1 MMAVSSLNALQTVS
15 ELGVEDRQVCETTF
29 PDAGEYKEAI
39 GYNDFVQRGES
50 EMHLAFCHK
59 YPRLRERMAELHPAL
74 DRWMVDT
81 VYGRLRSRPGLSPK
95 ERQLCALAALAGN
108 IVWPQFKS
116 SIIGVSSMAAVRVTR
131 VTPKTVLINSGYQL
145 RMYAE

>member
-1 MMAVSSLNALQTVS
+1 LLASRKCTPLLYSNKIVFTPSFFLFSLNALQAVC
-15 ELGVEDRQVCETTF
+15 ELGVDSRQVLESTF
-29 PDAGEYKEAI
+29 PEGDDFKEPVS
-39 GYNDFVQRGES
+39 YQEFEERGQA

-74 DRWMVDT
+74 DKWMVDT
-81 VYGRLRSRPGLSPK
+81 VWGRLRSRPGLGSK

-116 SIIGVSSMAAVRVTR
+116 SIIGNVVFG
-131 VTPKTVLINSGYQL
+131 LG
-145 RMYAE
+145 

>member
-1 MMAVSSLNALQTVS
+1 MCVWRQGEEFKEPVSY
-15 ELGVEDRQVCETTF
+15 
-29 PDAGEYKEAI
+29 GEFEE
-39 GYNDFVQRGES
+39 RGEA

-81 VYGRLRSRPGLSPK
+81 VWGRLRSRTGLAAK

-116 SIIGVSSMAAVRVTR
+116 SIIGAYHPRVSCRAMCVVC
-131 VTPKTVLINSGYQL
+131 VCGVCGVG
-145 RMYAE
+145 

>member
-1 MMAVSSLNALQTVS
+1 MT
-15 ELGVEDRQVCETTF
+15 ELGVESRRVLEASF
-29 PDAGEYKEAI
+29 PEDDSFKEAVS
-39 GYNDFVQRGES
+39 YDEFVQRGEA

-81 VYGRLRSRPGLSPK
+81 VYGRLRARSGLSSR

-116 SIIGVSSMAAVRVTR
+116 SIIGTFTSTAFMAKSIHAD
-131 VTPKTVLINSGYQL
+131 ISGGQWH
-145 RMYAE
+145 